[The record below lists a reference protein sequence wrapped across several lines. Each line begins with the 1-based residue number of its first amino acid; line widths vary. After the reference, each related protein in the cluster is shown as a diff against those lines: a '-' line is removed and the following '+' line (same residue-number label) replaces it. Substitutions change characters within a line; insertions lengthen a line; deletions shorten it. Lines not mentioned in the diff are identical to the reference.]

1 MVLKYLKKVS
11 INTIEDIKRT
21 NKKPIKRGQEHL
33 YIVKITPKDGTE
45 GYYDT
50 CYFHTWINIGGVY
63 GTKNEIRVIER
74 VKSKST
80 SKKVIN

>member
-1 MVLKYLKKVS
+1 MC

-21 NKKPIKRGQEHL
+21 NKKPIKNGQARL

-45 GYYDT
+45 SYYDT
-50 CYFHTWINIGGVY
+50 RYFHTWVNIGGVY
-63 GTKNEIRVIER
+63 GSKDEIRVIER